1 MPGKSVFEM
10 SFADVYPAL
19 IRKAERNR
27 SVCELDD
34 EAAPGMCDIHSNTA
48 LFIEK
53 QKPRRMAELLLLA
66 KDCFFDKIG
75 AIVRLEK
82 QAA

>member
-1 MPGKSVFEM
+1 MYDKNQSILSFGLIIINKKSLYFKIKVE
-10 SFADVYPAL
+10 V
-19 IRKAERNR
+19 
-27 SVCELDD
+27 
-34 EAAPGMCDIHSNTA
+34 
-48 LFIEK
+48 
-53 QKPRRMAELLLLA
+53 LLLA